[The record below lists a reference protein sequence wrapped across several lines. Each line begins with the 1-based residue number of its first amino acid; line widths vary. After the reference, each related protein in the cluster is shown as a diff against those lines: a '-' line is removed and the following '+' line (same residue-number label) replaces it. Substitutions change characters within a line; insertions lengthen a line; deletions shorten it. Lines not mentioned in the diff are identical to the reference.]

1 MQGDRM
7 RRVNEAVREVVSSG
21 LTRSAD
27 EFGLGFVTVTGVET
41 SADLRH
47 ATVFIS
53 VFGDEKERESSFET
67 LEDLRPE
74 LQGEIASS
82 LRMKNTPIL
91 RFEYDDSVDR
101 GIRVTELINKEAE
114 LLGERATDT
123 EDDS

>member
-21 LTRSAD
+21 LARSAD

-47 ATVFIS
+47 AAVFVSI
-53 VFGDEKERESSFET
+53 FGDEKARESSFET

-74 LQGEIASS
+74 LQAEIASN

-114 LLGERATDT
+114 LLGERAADT
-123 EDDS
+123 EEDS

>member
-53 VFGDEKERESSFET
+53 IFGDEQERESSFET
-67 LEDLRPE
+67 LEELRPE
-74 LQGEIASS
+74 LQAEIASS

-114 LLGERATDT
+114 LLGERAADT
-123 EDDS
+123 EEDS